1 LGCHVA
7 STTALRRLC
16 AATSAIG
23 LPLIVGRIWPFV
35 GSTRER
41 CRTFFTFRAKWRVP
55 MPERAES
62 VTAPERRAKGRSRW
76 RWIVAAALVGGG
88 AAFIWQRYALAQ
100 SKAQA
105 PRGPP
110 PLAVTTATA
119 TQGDIGVHL
128 DALGTVTPLATVTVK
143 SRVDGQLMAVNYREG
158 QMVHQGDVL
167 AEIDPRPFQ
176 VQLTQ
181 AEGQYQRDVALL
193 ENARIDLDRY
203 QKLYARDAIP
213 KQTLDTQVALVH
225 QDEGVLKNDRGLID
239 NAKLQLVYSRI
250 TSPISGR
257 VGLRLV
263 DPGNIVHATD
273 TGGLLMITQLQPIT
287 VVFSIAE
294 DFLPQIQLGH
304 RLAVDAL
311 DRAQQKRIATGEVL
325 TFDNQIDTTTGT
337 VKLKAVFPNQDDALF
352 PNQFVNARL
361 LVDVH
366 RGATLVPSAAVQRS
380 AQGAFLYLV
389 KSDQTVSVQA
399 VSLGATDGN
408 AVEILKGLKP
418 GDVIAIDNFD
428 KLQDGIRISPRTAVA
443 EGTGR
448 SMR

>member
-1 LGCHVA
+1 
-7 STTALRRLC
+7 
-16 AATSAIG
+16 
-23 LPLIVGRIWPFV
+23 
-35 GSTRER
+35 
-41 CRTFFTFRAKWRVP
+41 

-62 VTAPERRAKGRSRW
+62 VTTPNGPPRTASNHGRAKGGRRW
-76 RWIVAAALVGGG
+76 VWLLTVTVVAGG
-88 AAFIWQRYALAQ
+88 ALFIWQRHARAQ

-105 PRGPP
+105 PRAPP
-110 PLAVTTATA
+110 LLAVTTATA
-119 TQGDIGVHL
+119 SQGDIGVRL

-158 QMVHQGDVL
+158 QTVHQGDVL

-181 AEGQYQRDVALL
+181 AEGQYQRDLALL

-203 QKLYARDAIP
+203 RRLYARDAIP

-225 QDEGVLKNDRGLID
+225 QDEGTLKNDRGLID

-273 TGGLLMITQLQPIT
+273 TGGLLVITQLQPIT
-287 VVFSIAE
+287 VVFNIAE
-294 DFLPQIQLGH
+294 DFLPQIQQQLRLGH
-304 RLAVDAL
+304 RLALDAL
-311 DRAQQKRIATGEVL
+311 DRARQKRIATGEVL

-337 VKLKAVFPNQDDALF
+337 VKLKAVFPNQDNALF
-352 PNQFVNARL
+352 PSQFVNARL

-399 VSLGATDGN
+399 VSLGATDGD
-408 AVEILKGLKP
+408 AVEIVKGLKP

-428 KLQDGIRISPRTAVA
+428 KLQDGIRISPSRA
-443 EGTGR
+443 GR
-448 SMR
+448 SAR